1 VRVPASE
8 VALIEPPPDCYPG
21 ALLLSLGWPLG
32 RQMATDLDGRQ
43 YVRDPE
49 GRYLDRTSGPL
60 VARATLPADAFF
72 TGYWYEGNELWIA
85 ESTADDEI
93 YFVRPG
99 GVAEAWP
106 RARVFL
112 ACA

>member
-1 VRVPASE
+1 MPANE

-32 RQMATDLDGRQ
+32 RTMVTDLDGRQ
-43 YVRDPE
+43 YVRDTD
-49 GRYLDRTSGPL
+49 GRYLDRTSGAF
-60 VARATLPADAFF
+60 VARASLPSDALF
-72 TGYWYEGNELWIA
+72 TGYRYEGNELWIA
-85 ESTADDEI
+85 GSTADHEI
-93 YFVRPG
+93 YFVRSG

-106 RARVFL
+106 RAPAFL